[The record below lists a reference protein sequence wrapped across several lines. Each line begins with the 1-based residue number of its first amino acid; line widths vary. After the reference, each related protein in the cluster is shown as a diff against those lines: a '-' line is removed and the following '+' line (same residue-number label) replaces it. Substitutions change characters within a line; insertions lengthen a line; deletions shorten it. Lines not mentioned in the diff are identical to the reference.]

1 MFEEF
6 FENCEMQDS
15 EKMSEEQSENI
26 KAALRK
32 KIAADSLQPKI
43 SDKEKEEN
51 IMKTKSI
58 RTFIIAAAVAAI
70 GAVGVSATG
79 ALLTAEEI
87 AADLAT
93 KNNVT
98 NEWVEKVSD
107 WEENAGKEMHVTPT
121 YEYMEVSEFA
131 VREAEYMDFKGY
143 EDSDFPAIIFQH
155 LDEWGGL
162 EQLITY
168 DGNGGYIYDGEPVT
182 DEKLLAAIAE
192 GTEKYGDTFVIMY

>member
-15 EKMSEEQSENI
+15 EKITAEQSENI
-26 KAALRK
+26 KASLRQ
-32 KIAADSLQPKI
+32 KIKADISQPNN
-43 SDKEKEEN
+43 SDKEKGKD
-51 IMKTKSI
+51 IMKSKSI
-58 RTFIIAAAVAAI
+58 RTIIIAAAVAVI
-70 GAVGVSATG
+70 GAVGVSAAG
-79 ALLTAEEI
+79 ALLTVEEI

-98 NEWVEKVSD
+98 NEWVEKVSA
-107 WEENAGKEMHVTPT
+107 WEEGAGKELHITPS

-143 EDSDFPAIIFQH
+143 EDSDFPAIIFH
-155 LDEWGGL
+155 HWDEWGGL
-162 EQLITY
+162 EQLITS
-168 DGNGGYIYDGEPVT
+168 DGNGGYMYDGELIT

-192 GTEKYGDTFVIMY
+192 GTEKYGETFVIMY

>member
-26 KAALRK
+26 KAALRN
-32 KIAADSLQPKI
+32 KIAADSLQPKN
-43 SDKEKEEN
+43 SNEEEKD
-51 IMKTKSI
+51 IMKGKSI
-58 RTFIIAAAVAAI
+58 RTIIIAAAVAAI
-70 GAVGVSATG
+70 GAVGVSAAG
-79 ALLTAEEI
+79 ALLTPEEI

-98 NEWVEKVSD
+98 NEWVDKVSD
-107 WEENAGKEMHVTPT
+107 WEEDAGKELHVTPW
-121 YEYMEVSEFA
+121 YGVMEVNEFA

-155 LDEWGGL
+155 LDEYGGL
-162 EQLITY
+162 WQLITY

-192 GTEKYGDTFVIMY
+192 GTEKYGDTFVIQY

>member
-26 KAALRK
+26 KAALRE
-32 KIAADSLQPKI
+32 KIAADISQPKI

-70 GAVGVSATG
+70 GAVGVSAAG
-79 ALLTAEEI
+79 ALLTPEEI

-107 WEENAGKEMHVTPT
+107 WEEGAGKELHLTPT
-121 YEYMEVSEFA
+121 YKYMEVNEFA

-143 EDSDFPAIIFQH
+143 EDSDFPAIIFH
-155 LDEWGGL
+155 HWDEWGGF

-192 GTEKYGDTFVIMY
+192 GTEKYGDTFVIQY